1 MVTTDPMVAYGGVV
15 VFQLVEQESPI
26 QAVEAEIRTALT
38 RARDGDV
45 EVLPRLRELLDHHP
59 EIWSVYG
66 DAAFHARAAWIDV
79 IGGAD
84 LALKESLGRKAAAM
98 RNELVG
104 PSSSPLE
111 GLLAERV
118 VASWLQLAQ
127 AEATVAQATNSTM
140 KQVAFAEKRLDAAHR
155 RHLNAIGALATL
167 QRLIPSTPALPALEA
182 ASPVVASQMEVV
194 ASQTPPGETANSTE
208 AAGEVAEKQLGE
220 VAESAAILAFVM
232 PTPPRRCSH
241 RPA

>member
-1 MVTTDPMVAYGGVV
+1 MFQVV
-15 VFQLVEQESPI
+15 EPEGPI
-26 QAVEAEIRTALT
+26 QAVEDEIRSVLT

-45 EVLPRLRELLDHHP
+45 EALPRLRELLDHHP
-59 EIWSVYG
+59 QIWAVYG
-66 DAAFHARAAWIDV
+66 DAASHARAAWIDV

-84 LALKESLGRKAAAM
+84 LALKEALGRKAAAM

-155 RHLNAIGALATL
+155 RHINAIGALATL
-167 QRLIPSTPALPALEA
+167 QRLLPSSPALPAQETTIPDGQVQTEKVT
-182 ASPVVASQMEVV
+182 SE
-194 ASQTPPGETANSTE
+194 TPPGVTANSPKPDDE
-208 AAGEVAEKQLGE
+208 VAEERHGEVAE
-220 VAESAAILAFVM
+220 AAAILAFVM
-232 PTPPRRCSH
+232 PTTHRMCSP

>member
-1 MVTTDPMVAYGGVV
+1 MVAHGGVDVFHV
-15 VFQLVEQESPI
+15 VEPECPI
-26 QAVEAEIRTALT
+26 QSVEDEIRTVLT

-45 EVLPRLRELLDHHP
+45 EALPRLRELLDHHP
-59 EIWSVYG
+59 EIWAVYG

-98 RNELVG
+98 RNELAG
-104 PSSSPLE
+104 TSSSPLE

-127 AEATVAQATNSTM
+127 AEATVAQATNSPM

-167 QRLIPSTPALPALEA
+167 QRLIPSTPALPSRETAIPDGQIQTEN
-182 ASPVVASQMEVV
+182 VTTE
-194 ASQTPPGETANSTE
+194 TPPGVTANSPKPG
-208 AAGEVAEKQLGE
+208 GEVAEKRPGE
-220 VAESAAILAFVM
+220 VAEAAAILAFVL
-232 PTPPRRCSH
+232 PAPSRKCSP

>member
-1 MVTTDPMVAYGGVV
+1 MVTTDPRVAHGGVV
-15 VFQLVEQESPI
+15 VFQVVEPESPI
-26 QAVEAEIRTALT
+26 QAVEAEIRTVLT

-45 EVLPRLRELLDHHP
+45 EALPRLRELLDHHP
-59 EIWSVYG
+59 EIWAVYG

-127 AEATVAQATNSTM
+127 AEVTVAQATNSTM

-167 QRLIPSTPALPALEA
+167 QRLIPSTPALPSRETTIPDGQIQPEKVMTGTPSGVTASLATPGDKA
-182 ASPVVASQMEVV
+182 AEKRP
-194 ASQTPPGETANSTE
+194 
-208 AAGEVAEKQLGE
+208 GEVAE
-220 VAESAAILAFVM
+220 VAAILAFVM
-232 PTPPRRCSH
+232 PTPPRMCSH